1 MACVIRIYIALY
13 LGFNCIQAAISSRL
27 LVSFNTGI
35 YERSGF
41 ATGLCPFTGRYGK
54 RYGAAAGFVSAV
66 LCTATTVMHGGF
78 MLYNGGLVAG
88 LSAMILSPLIDHYSK
103 RGDKL
108 EGEMMD

>member
-1 MACVIRIYIALY
+1 MN
-13 LGFNCIQAAISSRL
+13 GAA
-27 LVSFNTGI
+27 
-35 YERSGF
+35 F

-103 RGDKL
+103 RGDKQ

>member
-1 MACVIRIYIALY
+1 
-13 LGFNCIQAAISSRL
+13 
-27 LVSFNTGI
+27 
-35 YERSGF
+35 
-41 ATGLCPFTGRYGK
+41 
-54 RYGAAAGFVSAV
+54 
-66 LCTATTVMHGGF
+66 MHGGF